1 MLRLRDVLAI
11 LAALVLTRMA
21 YNDPSDSIAATVH
34 LSFYVGV
41 EDSSSSSSSS
51 KKKDEQASG
60 GASGAASG
68 GDRLSLPPAVFDVDG
83 DGAGEAL
90 VMVVQKPNGDNS
102 SMMNAARGVINGENA
117 AAAAPTTTDAP
128 RIYQIK
134 VLDLKPAGASYTSD
148 KTHIAPFRP
157 KVLYE
162 SQPFEFSATSDAH
175 PSGMAT
181 GQVLLKRRRGG
192 AGSSSSSSSTSRSM
206 QEYQGTILTDNN
218 RKYFCGSSWHDAAEL
233 CAHPCPS
240 GQPKECPE
248 GMVRL

>member
-34 LSFYVGV
+34 LSFYLGV
-41 EDSSSSSSSS
+41 EDPSTTSSSQD
-51 KKKDEQASG
+51 KDEESG
-60 GASGAASG
+60 G

-90 VMVVQKPNGDNS
+90 VAVVQKPNGDSMTARTNVS
-102 SMMNAARGVINGENA
+102 ST
-117 AAAAPTTTDAP
+117 PTDA

-134 VLDLKPAGASYTSD
+134 VLDLKPADATFTSD

-162 SQPFEFSATSDAH
+162 SQPFEFSAASDAH

-181 GQVLLKRRRGG
+181 GQVLLKRRRSRG
-192 AGSSSSSSSTSRSM
+192 ASASNSGPSTRSM
-206 QEYQGTILTDNN
+206 YEYKGTLLTDNN
-218 RKYFCGSSWHDAAEL
+218 RKYFCGNSWHEAAEL

-248 GMVRL
+248 GMVRMLLCNAQCQ